1 VKSPN
6 SIISQAATYAQ
17 PPVQRIYA
25 SEAVASTNRE
35 EAKEVVSGS
44 TFLKTAHKETL
55 RQVVGMKLVRVS
67 TTDTLSLFSGNL
79 SSDLVV
85 APNSS
90 IALKS
95 LSLEQRDNIIEITSG
110 SDKLTYIQGATTYV
124 ITIPHGQYTLA
135 TYTAFLTSLQ
145 GQFNN
150 SAAYTFLGGNSYV
163 QGMEYRIDID
173 SQNKFQFQAR
183 KGDLGEQPAH
193 WTVPASISYDT
204 STYATNEYSVNVAVG
219 DGNCEVMTTERRMP
233 NGNGYC
239 SAMAA
244 LLEYEAKTD
253 PIKSGIWI
261 CSTYEDLSQM
271 TTDQLKEFVEDDARR
286 GDYCNY
292 GVGITRLNGVN
303 FRYSSILN
311 GVPTTLTE
319 RPSDYFANSA
329 GNPVIRLQTSA
340 GRIYASWSDDAGLN
354 AVDIAAQP
362 ANDLYQ
368 FIVIWNAAA
377 STAVGMTESSLSAF
391 DGVATIE
398 PMLIENVDKVSAN
411 PGLVRTNYRLPRGM
425 LNNPAIAH
433 IPDYYTTANRLTF
446 ENSLMAAQFGF
457 LTATIP
463 PTGPVISINYVATGL
478 YKFGPRIVADTLIVL
493 SQSMPI
499 ESYDTTKIRSGSG
512 QQQSILDV
520 VPVPYGNEGII
531 AYQPSDLV
539 FLDLNNISA
548 LNLRTIKFRIVT
560 GDYTPLVLNGLASI
574 VFLVKGQDE
583 K

>member
-1 VKSPN
+1 
-6 SIISQAATYAQ
+6 
-17 PPVQRIYA
+17 
-25 SEAVASTNRE
+25 
-35 EAKEVVSGS
+35 
-44 TFLKTAHKETL
+44 
-55 RQVVGMKLVRVS
+55 MKLVRVS
-67 TTDTLSLFSGNL
+67 TTDPLSLFSGNL
-79 SSDLVV
+79 SSDLIV

-110 SDKLTYIQGATTYV
+110 SDQLTFTQGATTYL
-124 ITIPHGQYTLA
+124 ITIPHGQYTLD

-145 GQFNN
+145 RQFNN

-173 SQNKFQFQAR
+173 SLNKFQFQAR
-183 KGDLGEQPAH
+183 KGDVGEIPAH
-193 WTVPASISYDT
+193 WTLPASISYDT

-219 DGNCEVMTTERRMP
+219 DGNCEVMTTEQRMP

-244 LLEYEAKTD
+244 VLKFEAKTN

-261 CSTYEDLSQM
+261 CSTNEDLSQL
-271 TTDQLKEFVEDDARR
+271 TTDQVKAFVEDDATR
-286 GDYCNY
+286 GDICKY
-292 GVGITRLNGVN
+292 GVGITKLNGAN

-311 GVPTTLTE
+311 GVPTTLAD
-319 RPSDYFANSA
+319 RPSAYLANGV
-329 GNPVIRLQTSA
+329 GNPVIRLQTSG
-340 GRIYASWSDDAGLN
+340 GRIFASWSDDAGAN
-354 AVDIAAQP
+354 AVDIAP
-362 ANDLYQ
+362 RPNSDLYQ
-368 FIVIWNAAA
+368 FIVIWNDGGR
-377 STAVGMTESSLSAF
+377 TAVGMTESSLSAF

-411 PGLVRTNYRLPRGM
+411 PGLVRTNYRMPRGM
-425 LNNPAIAH
+425 LANPAIAY
-433 IPDYYTTANRLTF
+433 IPNYGTTANRLTF

-463 PTGPVISINYVATGL
+463 STGPVISINYVATGL
-478 YKFGPRIVADTLIVL
+478 YNFGPRIVADTLIVL

-548 LNLRTIKFRIVT
+548 LSLRTIKFRIVT

-574 VFLVKGQDE
+574 VFLVKGPNE
-583 K
+583 